1 MCLPLSL
8 SEYSDRLLK
17 IQSRSIVGTMFFH
30 VLIIEIL
37 PIWHGFHG
45 EHFLVRS
52 LRFHA
57 AFCRD
62 NQQLP
67 YLTQMLTH
75 PLKRFH
81 YGDFPEFYG
90 CSWYSVRSLESPEMC
105 LNISGTNCVF
115 WLNIFFSQWNSVI
128 INNLCWYRGLTTVFD
143 KIHNIH
149 DCINVKRN

>member
-115 WLNIFFSQWNSVI
+115 WLNIFFSMKLGHYQQFMLIPRFNHC
-128 INNLCWYRGLTTVFD
+128 LR
-143 KIHNIH
+143 
-149 DCINVKRN
+149 

>member
-62 NQQLP
+62 YQQLP

-115 WLNIFFSQWNSVI
+115 WLNIFFQWNSVI